1 MSKFELVHDAKN
13 SRYIVNIFTI
23 DWHWESGRW
32 IWGEFSKELFY
43 VDYSRESYPMV
54 RIQAYLNRWRKV
66 K

>member
-1 MSKFELVHDAKN
+1 MSKFELIHDTAN

-32 IWGEFSKELFY
+32 IHGEYLKESFY
-43 VDYSRESYPMV
+43 ADYGREFNPMA
-54 RIQAYLNRWRKV
+54 RIHAYLNRWRKV